1 MDITTLTAPI
11 IGALLGYYTNKLAVL
26 MMFQPYEP
34 WYIGK
39 YQIPLTPGLMPTNQ
53 EKIAT
58 ELVRTITS
66 SLLAEKDFYKLS
78 CTLVTEDNIYSAVSE
93 VIETLLNELK
103 STTQLHNLATDIGEL
118 ISVVIN
124 KNMPTLTEKL
134 LKADGEWTFLSEI
147 IDSVF
152 EVVISKWKISR
163 HTADYITN
171 KIMDTVLSSES
182 VRMAVIKFLTPD
194 NIDTISHLI
203 KKKTRGSLGLVLTFM
218 NTKGPLRELRTFFE
232 EEPELAYET
241 ITSTLDSLQSRSI
254 ISDWILSFKP
264 QDLTWATISYI
275 KSRFIS
281 LLQEYLKEY
290 HLNVILPIIQEI
302 NMPAIV
308 YDIIVKFD
316 VDTIPGELIHKIK
329 MEVSRFIQRY
339 LACELQNLIEKVLK
353 KIDLDTLIIEKVKLF
368 PAQKVEK
375 IIATVAR
382 KELQGMVIFGGIIG
396 FIVGCLQI
404 VFALMSPF

>member
-1 MDITTLTAPI
+1 
-11 IGALLGYYTNKLAVL
+11 
-26 MMFQPYEP
+26 
-34 WYIGK
+34 
-39 YQIPLTPGLMPTNQ
+39 
-53 EKIAT
+53 
-58 ELVRTITS
+58 
-66 SLLAEKDFYKLS
+66 
-78 CTLVTEDNIYSAVSE
+78 
-93 VIETLLNELK
+93 
-103 STTQLHNLATDIGEL
+103 
-118 ISVVIN
+118 
-124 KNMPTLTEKL
+124 
-134 LKADGEWTFLSEI
+134 
-147 IDSVF
+147 
-152 EVVISKWKISR
+152 
-163 HTADYITN
+163 
-171 KIMDTVLSSES
+171 MDTVLSSES

-218 NTKGPLRELRTFFE
+218 NTKGPLQELRNFFE

-308 YDIIVKFD
+308 YDIIVRFD